1 MGAMADA
8 KELYEKIYST
18 GCVQYSYD
26 AQEVIREWCD
36 KKEQLL
42 LEQQK
47 LIGKLEAKVATYEA
61 IISNSNFA
69 MAVINDEAE
78 DGDTE

>member
-18 GCVQYSYD
+18 GCVQYSLD
-26 AQEVIREWCD
+26 AQDVIREWCD
-36 KKEQLL
+36 EKEQLL

-69 MAVINDEAE
+69 MAIINDEVE
-78 DGDTE
+78 DGDTK